1 MAKGQDYPETIDD
14 LTREELLI
22 LLREQLG
29 HLVLVSDLYFARATA
44 LHRYS
49 EAALET
55 HRAALVKAD
64 ALQAE
69 ADAARE
75 APIRSAS
82 GLAAR
87 RAKASKLQADAD
99 AQEASA
105 EIAWKAYMRRSDRAL
120 DMREQGM
127 KVFRQ
132 RLAPAIAE
140 VAK

>member
-1 MAKGQDYPETIDD
+1 MAKGQGYPETIDD

-22 LLREQLG
+22 LLRERLG

-44 LHRYS
+44 LYRYA

-55 HRAALVKAD
+55 HRGARDKAT

-99 AQEASA
+99 AQEATA
-105 EIAWKAYMRRSDRAL
+105 EIAWKAYLRRSDRASNMHEL
-120 DMREQGM
+120 GF
-127 KVFRQ
+127 KVLRQ
-132 RLAPAIAE
+132 RLAPAVTEA
-140 VAK
+140 AQ